1 MKKSLKALVYGENV
15 TPLPAFKVFSLFLLF
30 VFNSMVIS
38 CQFAYLPQ
46 LIKSFGVSEVE
57 TGEKVGI
64 IVSSY
69 YIARIFA
76 SLLWGNM
83 SDRFPKKYVLI
94 LSSLGSAL
102 ASIAFG
108 FTETFTWAVA
118 AKFFTGCCAG
128 IAVVG
133 KAILVDICDDT
144 NMPLGM
150 TVIMSSFSTGL
161 VTGPALGG
169 YLAFPAEQYS
179 NVFSKESLFGR
190 YTILLPNFIL
200 AIGLFISTG
209 IFILAFRKNSR
220 IPDGLIEEEP
230 LQQHNSKY
238 GATQVAETIY
248 SPKVTTNRLITRSSQ
263 WKRFKNWMLNTTL
276 CRLLRIKSCVMSCA
290 LTAIYYMLA
299 VAYEDIYPVLAATT
313 KKYNG
318 YGFNTKDI
326 GLSLLIV
333 SCLMIAIQVPLLG
346 KLTSKYGPRK
356 VFIFS
361 SLALVFCCPINVSIT
376 SIQNKNLFWTCVI
389 IISLLTRLALEG
401 GFVTVNVFVNNS
413 VTSDLVGSANGLCMS
428 LTCLTRSVAPTLIG
442 SVFSWSLENIKNV
455 EENKNP
461 LGFPFNQYFTFY
473 ILSFFSIFNAF
484 FVTLLSGKI
493 DEKQ

>member
-1 MKKSLKALVYGENV
+1 MKKIFKDLVYGENV
-15 TPLPAFKVFSLFLLF
+15 TPLPAFKVFSLFVLF
-30 VFNSMVIS
+30 VFNAMVIS
-38 CQFAYLPQ
+38 SQYAYLPQ
-46 LIKSFGVSEVE
+46 LTKSFGVSEVQ
-57 TGEKVGI
+57 TGQKVGI

-69 YIARIFA
+69 YISRIFT

-94 LSSLGSAL
+94 LSSLGTAF
-102 ASIAFG
+102 ACIVFG

-128 IAVVG
+128 IVIVG
-133 KAILVDICDDT
+133 KTILVDICDDT

-150 TVIMSSFSTGL
+150 TIIMSSFSTGL

-169 YLAFPAEQYS
+169 YLSFPSEKYS

-190 YTILLPNFIL
+190 YNILLPNLIL
-200 AIGLFISTG
+200 AIGLFTSTG
-209 IFILAFRKNSR
+209 MFILAFRKNFRNS
-220 IPDGLIEEEP
+220 DGLIEEGP
-230 LQQHNSKY
+230 LQKYRSKY
-238 GATQVAETIY
+238 GATRVDETLY
-248 SPKVTTNRLITRSSQ
+248 SPKVTTNQLIARYFQ
-263 WKRFKNWMLNTTL
+263 WKRFKNWMLNTTF
-276 CRLLRIKSCVMSCA
+276 CRLLRIKSCVLSCV
-290 LTAIYYMLA
+290 LTAIYYMLTL
-299 VAYEDIYPVLAATT
+299 AYEEIYPVLATT
-313 KKYNG
+313 STKYNG

-333 SCLMIAIQVPLLG
+333 SCLMIAVQVPLLG

-361 SLALVFCCPINVSIT
+361 SLALVFCCPINVSIQ
-376 SIQNKNLFWTCVI
+376 SIPNKKFFWTCVI

-428 LTCLTRSVAPTLIG
+428 LTCLTRSVAPTLFG
-442 SVFSWSLENIKNV
+442 SLFSWSLENIKDV
-455 EENKNP
+455 GENKNP

-473 ILSFFSIFNAF
+473 LLSIFSIFNAF
-484 FVTLLSGKI
+484 FVTQLTRNI
-493 DEKQ
+493 DRKH